1 MLALLIPS
9 TRPAFAEAPNM
20 DRVVD
25 ADPDGE
31 LPDGLGEDVVC
42 VAAAAADCDSD
53 DSAVRKDQRVGV
65 TRNMPAPTLRGA
77 PQNGRVNPEKKQQ
90 LEPKCPKA
98 KGLTRTLW

>member
-77 PQNGRVNPEKKQQ
+77 PQNGRVNPEK
-90 LEPKCPKA
+90 ETEARAEMPEGD
-98 KGLTRTLW
+98 GL